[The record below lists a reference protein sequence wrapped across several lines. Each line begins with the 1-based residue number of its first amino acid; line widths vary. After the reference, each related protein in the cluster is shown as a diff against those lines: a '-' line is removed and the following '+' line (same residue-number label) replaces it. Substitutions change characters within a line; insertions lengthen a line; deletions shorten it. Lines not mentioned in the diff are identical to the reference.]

1 MIEAVFLGILQ
12 GLTEFLPISSSAHI
26 RIAGLFSSAAAD
38 PGATFTAI
46 IQIGTELA
54 VLTYF
59 RKDIVRIIKAWFA
72 SLISSRRNLLSPD
85 QTSDARLGWLVIAAT
100 FPILLLGYLFQDAIR
115 TNLRSLWIVA
125 TVILVFGLVLGL
137 ADKFG
142 RSEKSLTQMT
152 IRNGVLCGLAQCLAL
167 IPGVS
172 RSGATIAM
180 ARSLGYTRE
189 AALRFS
195 FLLALPAVFASGLYE
210 LLNSLSDKTL
220 SPFSTTET
228 AVATLTSFV
237 VGYVVIAW
245 FLKFVTTRS
254 FMPFVFYRVILSL
267 ALFGLLGF
275 GVVAA

>member
-125 TVILVFGLVLGL
+125 TVILVFGLVLGF

>member
-72 SLISSRRNLLSPD
+72 ALISSRRNLLSPD
-85 QTSDARLGWLVIAAT
+85 ETSDARLGWLVIAAT

-125 TVILVFGLVLGL
+125 TVILVFGLILGL

-152 IRNGVLCGLAQCLAL
+152 IRNGVLCGVAQCLAL

>member
-59 RKDIVRIIKAWFA
+59 RKDIVRIINAWFA

-85 QTSDARLGWLVIAAT
+85 ETSDARLGWLVIAAT

-220 SPFSTTET
+220 SPFSTSET